1 MVLVDRP
8 AKMAMSAAVTRARS
22 RFSFSRRRSLP
33 PPAQGFRG
41 GADLVNGIAAMTSGG
56 SAELVF
62 QAAKEEKRREG
73 GKKEL

>member
-8 AKMAMSAAVTRARS
+8 AKMAMSAAVTRGRS

-33 PPAQGFRG
+33 PPAQDFRH
-41 GADLVNGIAAMTSGG
+41 GADLVNGIAATTPGG
-56 SAELVF
+56 SAELVS

-73 GKKEL
+73 GRKEL